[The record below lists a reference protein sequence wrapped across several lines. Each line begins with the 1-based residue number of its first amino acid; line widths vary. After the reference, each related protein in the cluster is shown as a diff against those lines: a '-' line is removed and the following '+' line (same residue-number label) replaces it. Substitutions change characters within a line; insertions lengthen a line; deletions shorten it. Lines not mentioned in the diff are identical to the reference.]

1 MNRQMKRMMQRQGQV
16 GRDGEPVRRE
26 PPVRTAP
33 RPADKRVKAG
43 EFLRQVRAELRKVA
57 WPTRAEVIHYS
68 IIVLVA
74 VVVLTGLIFGL
85 DSLFGRAVI
94 WLLKT

>member
-1 MNRQMKRMMQRQGQV
+1 MKRMMQRQGQV

-57 WPTRAEVIHYS
+57 WPTRQEVIHYS
-68 IIVLVA
+68 TIVLLA
-74 VVVLTGLIFGL
+74 VLVLTGLIFGL
-85 DSLFGRAVI
+85 DFVFGKAVI

>member
-1 MNRQMKRMMQRQGQV
+1 VNRQMKRMMQRQGQV

-33 RPADKRVKAG
+33 RPADKRIKAG
-43 EFLRQVRAELRKVA
+43 EYLRQVRAELRKVA
-57 WPTRAEVIHYS
+57 WPTRQEVIHYS
-68 IIVLVA
+68 LIVLIA
-74 VVVLTGLIFGL
+74 VLVLTGLIFGL
-85 DSLFGRAVI
+85 DFVFGKAVI

>member
-16 GRDGEPVRRE
+16 GRDGEPVRRD

-74 VVVLTGLIFGL
+74 VVLLTGLIFGL